1 MMPARSN
8 TEAGDAN
15 LKGDKLN
22 PDKSPKAEASKKK
35 PYTKPDFRFE
45 PVFET
50 NALSCGKVFSSQGS
64 CHSNRK
70 TS

>member
-1 MMPARSN
+1 MPARSD
-8 TEAGDAN
+8 TEAGEAN

-22 PDKSPKAEASKKK
+22 PDKSPKTEASKKK
-35 PYTKPDFRFE
+35 TYTRPAFRFE
-45 PVFET
+45 RVFET
-50 NALSCGKVFSSQGS
+50 NALSCGKIFSSQGS